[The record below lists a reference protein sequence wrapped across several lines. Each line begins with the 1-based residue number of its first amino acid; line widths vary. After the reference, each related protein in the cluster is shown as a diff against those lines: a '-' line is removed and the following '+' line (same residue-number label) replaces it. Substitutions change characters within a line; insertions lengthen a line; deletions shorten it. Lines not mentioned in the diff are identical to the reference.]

1 MNKTA
6 FVISIV
12 LTTFVLM
19 AVAGIAYALNESQR
33 AAAAALQATIST
45 PVSTVADPTAQPTTD
60 TSVQDA
66 INQREAAYQA
76 LIAQANARLAQ
87 AQQQEQALQAQLNA
101 IQSASASATQV
112 ATASQPALTTDQAI
126 AIASKF
132 VRQTSVYSIETV
144 SYQGAQV
151 YMITF
156 SSGDI
161 VYVGMDGTIIGSVSA
176 QQQNA
181 QVSQRASGG
190 GSRFSGGEGEHD
202 DHEGGD
208 H

>member
-12 LTTFVLM
+12 MTTFVLM

-33 AAAAALQATIST
+33 AAAAALQATVST
-45 PVSTVADPTAQPTTD
+45 PISTVADPTAQPTSD

-76 LIAQANARLAQ
+76 LIAQANARLEQ
-87 AQQQEQALQAQLNA
+87 AQQQEQVLQTQLNA
-101 IQSASASATQV
+101 LQSASATATQA
-112 ATASQPALTTDQAI
+112 ATAAQSALTTDQAV

-132 VRQTSVYSIETV
+132 LRQTSVYSIETV

-151 YMITF
+151 YMVTF

-181 QVSQRASGG
+181 QVSQGGGSG

-202 DHEGGD
+202 SYEGGD